1 MTFASRVPSAHQCL
15 RVENRGA
22 TGTRLTPSLP
32 RLTAPRIESA
42 GNHNTTHHNANPSSS
57 PSSWAKSRVAGPRCT
72 GQGSELFT
80 HPRGKRER
88 EEGTPVLFLAL
99 PFPRPPSILSGRR
112 VLRLCVATQEL
123 NQINSAKNVNLIRE
137 RPGGRSIRRWRR
149 RRGTTGSA
157 SSSVPSLCSSEA
169 VTEDSAP
176 RRDDGSA
183 LAEAERIKAL
193 LLDDQEQVRPPTSA
207 ALRSAVRSPARPVTH
222 RQPLLINPLSSLLAV
237 GGRAAGAALAAA
249 AAGPHDGHPGGE
261 TPATAPD
268 EEFLRPCLIIP
279 SFVNRCSRVTQAT
292 AIGKAVCNFR
302 KHGSKQIRNLVRS
315 LVEYVSAHHSE
326 SSCARTC
333 SSLC

>member
-1 MTFASRVPSAHQCL
+1 
-15 RVENRGA
+15 
-22 TGTRLTPSLP
+22 
-32 RLTAPRIESA
+32 
-42 GNHNTTHHNANPSSS
+42 
-57 PSSWAKSRVAGPRCT
+57 VAGPRYT
-72 GQGSELFT
+72 GQGSELVT
-80 HPRGKRER
+80 HPRGERER
-88 EEGTPVLFLAL
+88 EEGKPVFFLAL
-99 PFPRPPSILSGRR
+99 PFPRHPSILSGRR

-157 SSSVPSLCSSEA
+157 SSAGPGTTYSTPSTRPSPWRRPSTPPPSASAATASPSASTPRTWRPARRRRRSPTPRAPPACPASA
-169 VTEDSAP
+169 AP
-176 RRDDGSA
+176 RPSPKTAPRAATTARPSPRPSA
-183 LAEAERIKAL
+183 S
-193 LLDDQEQVRPPTSA
+193 RPSSSTTRNRYVPPPPQR
-207 ALRSAVRSPARPVTH
+207 RSFARPPARPVTH
-222 RQPLLINPLSSLLAV
+222 MQPVLINPLSSLLAV
-237 GGRAAGAALAAA
+237 GGRAAGAAPAAA

-279 SFVNRCSRVTQAT
+279 SFVNRCSCVTQAT